1 MAGLSEL
8 EQGKLLVAVESL
20 EKQVNRLNGR
30 IDSLEGQFKSGRGII
45 IGVFLT
51 ASGISAAVATSLGKW
66 FGQQQQAVRQSW

>member
-8 EQGKLLVAVESL
+8 EQGKLIVVVESL

-51 ASGISAAVATSLGKW
+51 ASGISAAVATSLGRW
-66 FGQQQQAVRQSW
+66 FG

>member
-45 IGVFLT
+45 IGMFLT
-51 ASGISAAVATSLGKW
+51 ASGISAGVGAGLGRW
-66 FGQQQQAVRQSW
+66 FG

>member
-45 IGVFLT
+45 IGMFLT
-51 ASGISAAVATSLGKW
+51 ASGIKSGGLIAGLLGGVGAGLGRW
-66 FGQQQQAVRQSW
+66 FG

>member
-30 IDSLEGQFKSGRGII
+30 IDSS
-45 IGVFLT
+45 
-51 ASGISAAVATSLGKW
+51 
-66 FGQQQQAVRQSW
+66 